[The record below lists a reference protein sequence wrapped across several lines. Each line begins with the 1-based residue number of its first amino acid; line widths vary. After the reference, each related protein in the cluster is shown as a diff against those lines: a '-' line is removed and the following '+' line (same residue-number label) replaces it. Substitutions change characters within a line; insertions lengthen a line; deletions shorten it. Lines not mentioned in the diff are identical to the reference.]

1 MFREKHTISIDGK
14 QYEVI
19 VKRNYEFEPYVKF
32 KYYEVL
38 PERKFLVIRRIYKGS
53 KVAFPDQIMNYSLKS
68 LAEAGLKDVLVK
80 EKYNVELNERMK
92 RWEWRI

>member
-38 PERKFLVIRRIYKGS
+38 PERKFLVIRRIYKGT
-53 KVAFPDQIMNYSLKS
+53 KAAFPDSIMNHSIKS
-68 LAEAGLKDVLVK
+68 LAVAGLKDILAEK
-80 EKYNVELNERMK
+80 EYNVELNERMK
-92 RWEWRI
+92 KWE